1 MRGYT
6 GEGMTPFD
14 PVPGVARS
22 LALPPR
28 GVAAVIILLAD
39 GNTVPF
45 IARYRKESTGGLD
58 EVQIGA
64 VETAWKASLALE
76 KRREAIRSAI
86 AEQGKLTLALNDQ
99 IRACD
104 DKQALEDLYLP
115 FKRKRKTRASVARE
129 RGLESLAERILAQ
142 APGGDP
148 ERDAARF
155 LGPDVPD
162 AAAALAGA
170 RDIVAEVVSERPE
183 LRATARTLTIQHGR
197 LTSKAVKKATD
208 GERTRF
214 EDYYAFA
221 EAVTKVAPHRYL
233 AIRRGETEEVLRV
246 GIAIDAD
253 AMAERLQA
261 LMHVAPRSPWAGELR
276 EAVRDG
282 YVRLLAPSIEN
293 EVRSGLDEW
302 AEAEA
307 VGVFGTNLRNLLLSP
322 AYGKR
327 AVVAMDPGFRTGC
340 KCAALGP
347 TGTFLGAVTV
357 FPHTT
362 RDPSA
367 AAAEL
372 VAFVRRHKAE
382 AVAVGSGTAGRET
395 FDFARKALADA
406 SLNAVSVVTVS
417 EVGAS
422 VYSAS
427 EIAREEFPDLDLT
440 VRGAISIGRRLQ
452 DPLAELVKVDPK
464 SLGVG
469 QYQHDVTEGLL
480 AERLDSVVA
489 SCVNHVGVELDTAS
503 APLLTQVSGIGPT
516 LARRIVAYRD
526 EHGPFPSRAKLLQVP
541 GLGPKTFEQAA
552 GFLRIRGA
560 AHPLDASAV
569 HPERYALVERMA
581 KDLGVDV
588 RRLVGDAALVA
599 RIDVRRYVGADVG
612 EPTLR
617 DILTELARPGR
628 DPRDTFEAPRFRDDV
643 RTLDDLAPGMELE
656 GIVTN
661 VTSFGAF
668 VDIGVHQDGLVH
680 VSELADRY
688 VKDPLAVVQVGKRLA
703 VRVVSVDRE
712 RKRIALSARVK
723 PVH

>member
-1 MRGYT
+1 
-6 GEGMTPFD
+6 MTPFD